1 MPTKPSRAFGGSGPM
16 DRSRTILVLTSC
28 TSRKDLAASSG
39 RLAAERLYIGEQ
51 HRRLMCGVRAVRNV
65 PSGFDIDL
73 RILSAGHGI
82 VSGSRRLGIYD
93 ASFSGLGG
101 PAIDAIAEQLRVRAS
116 LQRLLRRE
124 HLLTLLLLGEDYMRA
139 AGIDSATVLG
149 GPTIAFGG
157 RWLMRR
163 RDELPLRVVPAGRE
177 EARRFSCGVIG
188 LKGELAGRL
197 LGLIAREPELVD
209 RLADPDTDI
218 LAMLESVHS
227 DADLAAA

>member
-1 MPTKPSRAFGGSGPM
+1 M

-28 TSRKDLAASSG
+28 TARKDLAASSR

-51 HRRLMCGVRAVRNV
+51 HQRLMRGVRAVRDV
-65 PSGFDIDL
+65 SSGFDIDL

-82 VSGSRRLGIYD
+82 VPGSRRLGIYD

-101 PAIDAIAEQLRVRAS
+101 PAIDAIAEQLGVRAS
-116 LQRLLRRE
+116 LQQLLRRE

-157 RWLMRR
+157 RWLMCR

-209 RLADPDTDI
+209 RLSDPDTDV
-218 LAMLESVHS
+218 LAMLESAHS
-227 DADLAAA
+227 GADLAVA